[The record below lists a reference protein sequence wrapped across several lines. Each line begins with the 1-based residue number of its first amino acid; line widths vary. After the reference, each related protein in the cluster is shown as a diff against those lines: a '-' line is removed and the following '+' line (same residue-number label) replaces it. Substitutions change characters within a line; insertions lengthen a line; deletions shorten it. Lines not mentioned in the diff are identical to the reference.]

1 MTPLIASRRG
11 RRVAGALATAL
22 AALALTA
29 CGEDPAAP
37 GDAATGKGLF
47 ASGCG
52 VCHVLAD
59 AGTQGNT
66 GPNLD
71 DAFRQARQDGW
82 EKSQIQAVT
91 KEWMELAEEPMPR
104 DIFTGQ
110 EALDVAAYVAEV
122 AGTSAE
128 SAVRAPRPLEPPKS
142 IDPTSVDEAGSGQ
155 EHGTEGG
162 EPSDQPSTTDPREP
176 SEEKGQPEGSD
187 GE

>member
-1 MTPLIASRRG
+1 LTPLIASPRG

-29 CGEDPAAP
+29 CGSDPTAP
-37 GDAATGKGLF
+37 GDAETGKGLF
-47 ASGCG
+47 VSGCG
-52 VCHVLAD
+52 TCHVLAD
-59 AGTQGNT
+59 AGTEGVT

-71 DAFRQARQDGW
+71 DAFRQARADGW

-91 KEWMELAEEPMPR
+91 REWMELAELPMPR
-104 DIFTGQ
+104 DIYTGQ
-110 EALDVAAYVAEV
+110 EANDVAAYVAEA

-128 SAVRAPRPLEPPKS
+128 SAVRKPRPLSPPKS
-142 IDPTSVDEAGSGQ
+142 LDPTSVDDNAQAG
-155 EHGTEGG
+155 EHGAEGEG
-162 EPSDQPSTTDPREP
+162 EPSTTEPREP